1 MRQPPSGERT
11 QLKYLVVLPRDRSS
25 VNDKGLRSMFRQK
38 TGRKTLR
45 FLFVG
50 ALAIALVAMMA
61 SEAPARRSP
70 FEPLSIF
77 ARALAYV
84 EVSYVEPIDQERL
97 VYGAIRGL
105 ADSLDPHSVFLDPK
119 EYEILKSDAEGRF
132 AGVGVEVSTRD
143 GWLTI
148 LSVFEGGPAAKAGL
162 LPGDRFLS
170 IEGEDARDVR
180 LYDAVQRIRGEPG
193 TTVKVGIRREGEEGA
208 MERSLVRA
216 FIDVDP
222 IDLQMLDEGLVYVRI
237 KAFQDGTARQLSD
250 ALDEA
255 VVKLRKRGGV
265 RGLLLD
271 LRDNGGGLLHE
282 AVWVTDEFLSTG
294 VIVSTRGRGAEVIS
308 QYSARRAGTRPKW
321 PIVVLIN
328 ENTASASEI
337 VAAAF
342 RDHQRAVLV
351 GVRSF
356 GKGSVQ
362 NVFELPGGSALKLT
376 TYRYYAPSG
385 QSIQAEG
392 IPPDLVAV
400 QPRGDDDPEPLREEE
415 LEGHLVAQSKGAAGR
430 QKPAVTSRA
439 PQPAGRAPE
448 IFADDSQGQRG
459 YQVLR
464 GLLDR

>member
-1 MRQPPSGERT
+1 
-11 QLKYLVVLPRDRSS
+11 
-25 VNDKGLRSMFRQK
+25 MFRQK
-38 TGRKTLR
+38 SGRKTLR
-45 FLFVG
+45 LVIVG
-50 ALAIALVAMMA
+50 VLAVVLVAVLA

-77 ARALAYV
+77 ARALAYI
-84 EVSYVEPIDQERL
+84 EVSYVEPVDQESL
-97 VYGAIRGL
+97 LYGAIRGL

-162 LPGDRFLS
+162 QPGDRFLS

-180 LYDAVQRIRGEPG
+180 LYDAVRRIRGKPG
-193 TTVKVGIRREGEEGA
+193 TAVKVTIRREGQEQA
-208 MERSLVRA
+208 IERTLTRA
-216 FIDVDP
+216 FIDIDP
-222 IDLQMLDEGLVYVRI
+222 IEMRVLDDGVVYMRI
-237 KAFQDGTARQLSD
+237 KAFQDGTARALSD
-250 ALDEA
+250 ALDDA

-265 RGLLLD
+265 KGLLLD

-282 AVWVTDEFLSTG
+282 AVWVSDEFLTSG
-294 VIVSTRGRGAEVIS
+294 VIVSTRGRGRQMIS

-337 VAAAF
+337 VAGAL
-342 RDHQRAVLV
+342 RDHRRAVLV

-362 NVFELPGGSALKLT
+362 NVFELQGGSALKLT
-376 TYRYYAPSG
+376 ISRYYTPSG
-385 QSIQAEG
+385 RSIQAEG
-392 IPPDLVAV
+392 IAPDLVAE
-400 QPRGDDDPEPLREEE
+400 QPRAEGDPEPIREEE
-415 LEGHLVAQSKGAAGR
+415 LDGHLAAKPREGG
-430 QKPAVTSRA
+430 KPASK
-439 PQPAGRAPE
+439 QAPE
-448 IFADDSQGQRG
+448 ATGKVPDMFAEDPQGQRA
-459 YQVLR
+459 YTVLKGR
-464 GLLDR
+464 IAKR

>member
-1 MRQPPSGERT
+1 
-11 QLKYLVVLPRDRSS
+11 
-25 VNDKGLRSMFRQK
+25 MFRQK
-38 TGRKTLR
+38 SDRKTLR
-45 FLFVG
+45 LVIVGMLAVVFV
-50 ALAIALVAMMA
+50 VAMA

-77 ARALAYV
+77 ARALAYI
-84 EVSYVEPIDQERL
+84 EVSYVEPVDQESL

-119 EYEILKSDAEGRF
+119 EYEILQSDAEGRF

-162 LPGDRFLS
+162 RPGDRFLS

-180 LYDAVQRIRGEPG
+180 LYDAVRRIRGEPG
-193 TTVKVGIRREGEEGA
+193 TIVKVTIRREGQEEA
-208 MERSLVRA
+208 IERTLTRA
-216 FIDVDP
+216 FIDIDP
-222 IDLQMLDEGLVYVRI
+222 IEMQVLDDGVVYLRI
-237 KAFQDGTARQLSD
+237 KAFQDGAARLLSD

-255 VVKLRKRGGV
+255 VVKLRRQGGV
-265 RGLLLD
+265 TGLLLD

-282 AVWVTDEFLSTG
+282 AVWVSDQFLTSG
-294 VIVSTRGRGAEVIS
+294 VIVSTRGRGGETIR

-337 VAAAF
+337 VAGAL
-342 RDHQRAVLV
+342 RDHRRAVLV

-376 TYRYYAPSG
+376 TYRYYTPSG
-385 QSIQAEG
+385 HSIQAEG
-392 IPPDLVAV
+392 IAPDLAAE
-400 QPRGDDDPEPLREEE
+400 QPRGEGDPEPIREEE
-415 LEGHLVAQSKGAAGR
+415 LDRHLAAQPKGAGGR
-430 QKPAVTSRA
+430 KGSPPISEQA
-439 PQPAGRAPE
+439 PQAMTQVPK
-448 IFADDSQGQRG
+448 IFAEDSQAQRG
-459 YQVLR
+459 YTVLR
-464 GLLDR
+464 GQIQSR